1 MLIRDWKKK
10 DNGAVALLEKE
21 CFKFPWTF
29 EMVEETQSQK
39 NFYGAVAEEGEQIIG
54 YVGSIYCFDQADVA
68 LVATKPS
75 FRRKNVAQNL
85 INRVIDE
92 LLQRGVST
100 VFLEVRVGN
109 IPARSLYEKMG
120 FKTVGIRK
128 NYYEDAEDAIVMAK
142 VIND

>member
-1 MLIRDWKKK
+1 MLIRDWKKN

-39 NFYGAVAEEGEQIIG
+39 NFYGAVAEFDGQIIG
-54 YVGSIYCFDQADVA
+54 YAGAIYCVDQADVA
-68 LVATKPS
+68 LVATKPA

-92 LLQRGVST
+92 LLQRGVTT
-100 VFLEVRVGN
+100 VFLEVRVTN
-109 IPARSLYEKMG
+109 FPARSLYEKMA